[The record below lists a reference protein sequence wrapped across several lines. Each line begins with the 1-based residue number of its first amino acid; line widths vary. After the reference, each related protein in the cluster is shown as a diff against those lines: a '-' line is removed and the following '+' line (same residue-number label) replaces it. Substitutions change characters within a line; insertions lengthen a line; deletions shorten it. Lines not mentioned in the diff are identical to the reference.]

1 MLPSK
6 VGHHQRGHDVGDRE
20 QTREMDGGAASGP
33 RWRYWGLAIG
43 LLAGAVDTAAMRAVG
58 VPLEISGRD
67 VSPLV
72 AVYFGTSFA
81 ALGYLVG
88 FLVEQ
93 RRRERRMAAVLQEQ
107 TETVAALRA
116 RLAQSE
122 KLAALGQ
129 LAATIAH
136 EVRNPLGVIRSA
148 AQEIGEAL
156 GDGRGE
162 GHQACSFIT
171 AEIDRLNG
179 VISSLL
185 AFARPLVVAPRPT
198 AVSDLVERAALLA
211 GRDLA
216 RKQLRLRRA
225 DAPGT
230 PPVLADADLVT
241 QALVDLL
248 VNACEASPPESEVV
262 LAARRVDDGVEIDVA
277 DRGPGVPE
285 DLRERIFEPFFTTRA
300 TGTGLGLAV
309 ARQIA
314 EAHGGWLRV
323 AAAPGGGSRFTLSLP
338 SAAGPAL
345 AA

>member
-1 MLPSK
+1 VS
-6 VGHHQRGHDVGDRE
+6 DRE
-20 QTREMDGGAASGP
+20 QANDADGAAGGGP

-43 LLAGAVDTAAMRAVG
+43 LLAGAIDTAAMRAVG

-67 VSPLV
+67 VSALV

-93 RRRERRMAAVLQEQ
+93 RRRERHMAAALQER

-116 RLAQSE
+116 RLSQSE

-156 GDGRGE
+156 GDVGGE
-162 GHQACSFIT
+162 GNQACAFIT
-171 AEIDRLNG
+171 TEIDRLNG

-185 AFARPLVVAPRPT
+185 AFARPLVVAARPT
-198 AVSDLVERAALLA
+198 AVNDLVERAALLA
-211 GRDLA
+211 GGDLA
-216 RKQLRLRRA
+216 RKQLRLRRD
-225 DAPGT
+225 DATGT

-248 VNACEASPPESEVV
+248 VNACDASPPNGEVV
-262 LAARRVDDGVEIDVA
+262 LAARRAQNGVEIEVA

-285 DLRERIFEPFFTTRA
+285 NLRERIFEPFFTTRSN
-300 TGTGLGLAV
+300 GTGLGLAV

-314 EAHGGWLRV
+314 EAHGGRLRV
-323 AAAPGGGSRFTLSLP
+323 DPATGGGSCFTLYLP
-338 SAAGPAL
+338 SATGPAL